1 MCLWMSMC
9 TCGCRYPRMPE
20 EGISFLRA
28 GVADSCVPPDVD
40 AGI

>member
-9 TCGCRYPRMPE
+9 ACGCRYPRMSE
-20 EGISFLRA
+20 EGIPFPRA
-28 GVADSCVPPDVD
+28 RVSCVPPDVD